1 MTNLL
6 LWPLSRIC
14 SVTLQRVILTRKEE
28 NKDHRIASSIDSFR
42 VWPLPAQQKMHDTQV
57 QIDRNLDSPRCTICR
72 CKSAAISTGLS
83 IANERSNEVCPN
95 KRKERTH
102 AHLYI
107 FKHLELLWQQEHTH
121 RRKSA
126 AIPPVL
132 STAEKA
138 SNNIIPESLPPAHLY
153 QCQSIS
159 KKPELHFQMNAD
171 RR

>member
-1 MTNLL
+1 
-6 LWPLSRIC
+6 LSRIC

-102 AHLYI
+102 ARTPLHIQAPGASLATGV
-107 FKHLELLWQQEHTH
+107 HTQKKISRNSSGIIH
-121 RRKSA
+121 RG
-126 AIPPVL
+126 
-132 STAEKA
+132 EG
-138 SNNIIPESLPPAHLY
+138 
-153 QCQSIS
+153 
-159 KKPELHFQMNAD
+159 
-171 RR
+171 

>member
-1 MTNLL
+1 
-6 LWPLSRIC
+6 
-14 SVTLQRVILTRKEE
+14 
-28 NKDHRIASSIDSFR
+28 
-42 VWPLPAQQKMHDTQV
+42 MHDTQV

-171 RR
+171 RRWNVIYLWLTSVALLSHRPSVELRCGEEKNSNAKLSNFFIFLVH